1 MNPGSEL
8 HNPSS
13 DDEEFS
19 NLADNF
25 LQEKPTQ
32 NTQNQENPTQCSFFN
47 LSLDELKLEL
57 MNLENYVLNLSNT
70 CLKPQ
75 SIFISN
81 LYALT
86 EGTSFQNK
94 IFYLLFGAGVPM
106 SWVLDMEPDNLHRSD
121 KIEIIFISHDCRT
134 AAAKRIAQYADK
146 FLSQTDLK
154 IE

>member
-1 MNPGSEL
+1 
-8 HNPSS
+8 
-13 DDEEFS
+13 
-19 NLADNF
+19 
-25 LQEKPTQ
+25 
-32 NTQNQENPTQCSFFN
+32 
-47 LSLDELKLEL
+47 